1 VAPGA
6 APPGADLICLPGS
19 KSLRADLDRLR
30 GQGWDSHLNRHLR
43 YGGKVIAICGGFQML
58 GRGLHDPLGVEGGR
72 GSSSGLGLLDL
83 ETTLARDK
91 ELRNVSGRLAWCDA
105 RVRGYEIHAGVT
117 TGPAVALPSTLLEH
131 GPDGAISAD
140 EQVLGSYVHGIFDQP
155 EACDA
160 LLAWAGY
167 RAGGATDIAARRDAD
182 LDRLA
187 DAVETHLDTA
197 PLAALFGL
205 EEAGGH

>member
-1 VAPGA
+1 
-6 APPGADLICLPGS
+6 
-19 KSLRADLDRLR
+19 
-30 GQGWDSHLNRHLR
+30 
-43 YGGKVIAICGGFQML
+43 
-58 GRGLHDPLGVEGGR
+58 
-72 GSSSGLGLLDL
+72 
-83 ETTLARDK
+83 
-91 ELRNVSGRLAWCDA
+91 
-105 RVRGYEIHAGVT
+105 
-117 TGPAVALPSTLLEH
+117 
-131 GPDGAISAD
+131 
-140 EQVLGSYVHGIFDQP
+140 VHGIFDQP

-167 RAGGATDIAARRDAD
+167 TAGGATDIAARRDAD